1 MADVGPDPSR
11 SAPVISRLKLP
22 EFYALAAVREEAF
35 ASGTTPPPGVT
46 LADADTHRGQAAG
59 FEAAS
64 VALRSHR
71 RLADAIDMLRRLMH
85 RLELRGDE
93 SIYPAAWRD
102 GYLRA
107 VDEAVQAI
115 ENTLA
120 AEQFDAA
127 RDRRLERRV
136 MRIEMNSR

>member
-1 MADVGPDPSR
+1 MKHLVCVDER
-11 SAPVISRLKLP
+11 
-22 EFYALAAVREEAF
+22 
-35 ASGTTPPPGVT
+35 
-46 LADADTHRGQAAG
+46 
-59 FEAAS
+59 
-64 VALRSHR
+64 
-71 RLADAIDMLRRLMH
+71 LRRSVE
-85 RLELRGDE
+85 R
-93 SIYPAAWRD
+93 PKRD